1 MKNNN
6 RGFAS
11 DNNAGI
17 VSEYLK
23 AIETANSGHVVGY
36 GDDIYTHKARETF
49 KEHFGVDAEVFF
61 VLTGTGANV
70 LGLSSLTQ
78 SFHGIICAETA
89 HINVDECGAPEK
101 FTNSKLLHIAAP
113 DGKLTPELILTKLH
127 GFGFEHHVQP
137 RVISISQPTEL
148 GTVYTKEEIL
158 AISGLAK
165 KFNLYLHMDGAR
177 LANAAV
183 YLNLPFEDFTRNA
196 GVDVLSFGGTK
207 NGMLF
212 GESVVFFNPLLA
224 KEFKYLRKQGM
235 QLVSKMRFI
244 SAQFEVYLKT
254 GLWKKTAL
262 HANRMARLLEQK
274 LSVIP
279 QIRITQKVQ
288 SNAVFA
294 IVPPEIIK
302 PLQRTYFFYTW
313 DEQRNEVRWMT
324 SFDTT
329 EDDIESFVACI
340 QTLLLPI
347 VSE

>member
-1 MKNNN
+1 MKNYK

-23 AIETANSGHVVGY
+23 AIESANSGHVVGY

-49 KEHFGVDAEVFF
+49 KEHFGAEAEVFF

-70 LGLSSLTQ
+70 LGLGSLTQ

-101 FTNSKLLHIAAP
+101 FINCKLLPVATN
-113 DGKLTPELILTKLH
+113 DGKLTPELIQTKLQ

-158 AISGLAK
+158 AVSGLAK

-177 LANAAV
+177 LANASV
-183 YLNLPFEDFTRNA
+183 YLNLPFSDFTRNA

-224 KEFKYLRKQGM
+224 KEFKYMRKQGM

-254 GLWKKTAL
+254 GLWNKTAL
-262 HANRMARLLEQK
+262 HANHMAKLLEQK
-274 LSVIP
+274 LSAIP
-279 QIRITQKVQ
+279 QIRITQKVE

-294 IVPPEIIK
+294 IVPSEIIE
-302 PLQRTYFFYTW
+302 PLQRNYFFYTW

-329 EDDIESFVACI
+329 EDDIEKFVACI
-340 QTLLLPI
+340 QTLL
-347 VSE
+347 